1 MDSGVA
7 MGNDLENSITNQIT
21 ASATVLG
28 DPTIE
33 SSMNFLIQNVSDLYS
48 GTWYAKKITHNINS
62 GSGYTCD
69 IEFVQQSKVTE
80 KITITSEVSTTSM
93 VKQVLGNLEEYRKN
107 FTTDNLYNVSLRDVA
122 EVKLKEEREK
132 FPFGTL
138 EAEIKDGKVTISR
151 TMTDGIK
158 EYDYPTIDGEDDWK
172 RLNGTMLTP
181 MSGVY

>member
-1 MDSGVA
+1 
-7 MGNDLENSITNQIT
+7 
-21 ASATVLG
+21 
-28 DPTIE
+28 
-33 SSMNFLIQNVSDLYS
+33 
-48 GTWYAKKITHNINS
+48 
-62 GSGYTCD
+62 
-69 IEFVQQSKVTE
+69 
-80 KITITSEVSTTSM
+80 M

-158 EYDYPTIDGEDDWK
+158 EYDYPTINGEDDWK